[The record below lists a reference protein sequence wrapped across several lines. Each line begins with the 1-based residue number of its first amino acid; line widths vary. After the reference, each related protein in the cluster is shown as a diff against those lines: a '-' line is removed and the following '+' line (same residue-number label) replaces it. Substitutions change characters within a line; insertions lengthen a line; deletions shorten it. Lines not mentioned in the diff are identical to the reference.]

1 MIVLDVYVVLDCQA
15 PSLDKD
21 EGPCLSKVEN
31 IKIGVDV
38 NEDEDDKDE
47 SYPLLKETE
56 FGGKTVA
63 KALRRQCR

>member
-1 MIVLDVYVVLDCQA
+1 MLYVYVVLDCQA

-31 IKIGVDV
+31 TKKNNDV

-47 SYPLLKETE
+47 SYPLLNETE
-56 FGGKTVA
+56 CGGKTVA